1 MAAFEEGLVT
11 RTITAGAD
19 LTGKQYYA
27 VLAAGTLCGDD
38 GEFYGILQNVADASG
53 KPVTVAV
60 GGISRCVFGGTVAA
74 GALVNVDSNGKI
86 VTIATGDN
94 HAVGICRVGGDS
106 GEIGCIEIRPQSV
119 AGRSNLA

>member
-11 RTITAGAD
+11 RTVTAGAN

-27 VLAAGTLCGDD
+27 VKRDGTLCGDD
-38 GEFYGILQNVADASG
+38 GDMYGILQNVADESG

-74 GALVNVDSNGKI
+74 GDLVNVAAGGTI
-86 VTIATGDN
+86 VALATGDTRSC
-94 HAVGICRVGGDS
+94 GICVSGGAS
-106 GEIGCIEIRPQSV
+106 GEIGSIEVRPQSV
-119 AGRSNLA
+119 SDL